1 LLAGGCEKSTATFCW
16 PLPIVVGQTILPPA
30 AFLATNAHV
39 MSMVYFLSIDAKTS
53 CWADVRQHQQSQMR
67 DESASN
73 EGNMLS
79 RCLKMAALCAG
90 VAMTSVAI
98 TPAVSAQ
105 TFPMQPIKVLIGF
118 GPGSA
123 ADILARLVGK
133 QMEASLGQP
142 IVVENRPGN
151 SSMIAAETVTRAPAD
166 GYTLF
171 MATIANTLNPAET
184 KSNFNLGRDLAPIA
198 LLGIV
203 PNVLV
208 AHPSVPANN
217 LQELIALAKSKPESL
232 TFGSSGY
239 ATASYMAA
247 ELFNANAGTKIVMV
261 PYQGGSNQAVSDL
274 LSGRITLMFNVAAT
288 LAPHVEAGKLKAFAV
303 AQSKRASIMP
313 DVPTLAEAGM
323 AGYDAGIWIGLLA
336 PVGTPPAIIEKLSG
350 AANDALNT
358 EAVRTALKRQ
368 GTDPLGGTPKQFADF
383 IHADIEKWVAVLA
396 SSSSGK

>member
-1 LLAGGCEKSTATFCW
+1 MEK
-16 PLPIVVGQTILPPA
+16 
-30 AFLATNAHV
+30 
-39 MSMVYFLSIDAKTS
+39 
-53 CWADVRQHQQSQMR
+53 
-67 DESASN
+67 
-73 EGNMLS
+73 NMLS
-79 RCLKMAALCAG
+79 QPLKMAALCAG
-90 VAMTSVAI
+90 VMLTSVAG
-98 TPAVSAQ
+98 AASVAAQ
-105 TFPMQPIKVLIGF
+105 TYPTQPIKVLIGF

-151 SSMIAAETVTRAPAD
+151 SSMIAAETVARAAPD

-184 KSNFNLGRDLAPIA
+184 KSNFNLGKDLAPIA

-247 ELFNANAGTKIVMV
+247 ELFNAKAGTKILAV

-323 AGYDAGIWIGLLA
+323 PGYDAGIWIGLLA
-336 PVGTPPAIIEKLSG
+336 PAATPPSIIEKLSA
-350 AANDALNT
+350 AANDALNS
-358 EAVRTALKRQ
+358 EEVRTALKRQ
-368 GTDPLGGTPKQFADF
+368 GTDPVGGTPKEFADF
-383 IHADIEKWVAVLA
+383 IRADIEKWAAVLA
-396 SSSSGK
+396 SSNAGK

>member
-1 LLAGGCEKSTATFCW
+1 MVRAYLRIA
-16 PLPIVVGQTILPPA
+16 VV
-30 AFLATNAHV
+30 
-39 MSMVYFLSIDAKTS
+39 
-53 CWADVRQHQQSQMR
+53 
-67 DESASN
+67 
-73 EGNMLS
+73 
-79 RCLKMAALCAG
+79 CAG
-90 VAMTSVAI
+90 VAMASVVVT
-98 TPAVSAQ
+98 TPISAQ
-105 TFPMQPIKVLIGF
+105 IYPAQPIKVVIGF

-133 QMEASLGQP
+133 QMEVSLGQP

-151 SSMIAAETVTRAPAD
+151 SSMIAADAVARAAAD

-184 KSNFNLGRDLAPIA
+184 KSNFNLGKDLAPIA

-208 AHPSVPANN
+208 AHPSVPADN

-313 DVPTLAEAGM
+313 EVPTLTEAGM
-323 AGYDAGIWIGLLA
+323 MGYDAGIWIGLLA
-336 PVGTPPAIIEKLSG
+336 PAATPPAIITKLSA
-350 AANDALNT
+350 AANEALKT
-358 EAVRTALKRQ
+358 QEVRTALKRQ
-368 GTDPLGGTPKQFADF
+368 GTDPVGGTPKEFTDF
-383 IHADIEKWVAVLA
+383 IRADIDKWLAVFA
-396 SSSSGK
+396 SPSSGK

>member
-1 LLAGGCEKSTATFCW
+1 MVGGYLRIAG
-16 PLPIVVGQTILPPA
+16 
-30 AFLATNAHV
+30 
-39 MSMVYFLSIDAKTS
+39 
-53 CWADVRQHQQSQMR
+53 
-67 DESASN
+67 
-73 EGNMLS
+73 
-79 RCLKMAALCAG
+79 LCAG
-90 VAMTSVAI
+90 VAMASVTGVAS
-98 TPAVSAQ
+98 AMAQ
-105 TFPMQPIKVLIGF
+105 TYPAQPIRILIGF

-133 QMEASLGQP
+133 QMEVSLGQP

-151 SSMIAAETVTRAPAD
+151 SSMIAAEAVARAPAD

-184 KSNFNLGRDLAPIA
+184 KSNFNLGRDLAPIV
-198 LLGIV
+198 LLGTV

-247 ELFNANAGTKIVMV
+247 ELFNAKAGTQIVSV
-261 PYQGGSNQAVSDL
+261 PYQGGSNQALSDL

-303 AQSKRASIMP
+303 AQSTRASIMP
-313 DVPTLAEAGM
+313 NVPTLTEAGM
-323 AGYDAGIWIGLLA
+323 TGYDAGVWIGLLA
-336 PVGTPPAIIEKLSG
+336 PAATPPAIIEKLSI
-350 AANDALNT
+350 AANESLKS
-358 EAVRTALKRQ
+358 EPVRTALKQQ
-368 GTDPLGGTPKQFADF
+368 GTDPVGGTPKEFADF
-383 IHADIEKWVAVLA
+383 IRADIEKWTAVLA
-396 SSSSGK
+396 AASPKK

>member
-1 LLAGGCEKSTATFCW
+1 MF
-16 PLPIVVGQTILPPA
+16 
-30 AFLATNAHV
+30 
-39 MSMVYFLSIDAKTS
+39 
-53 CWADVRQHQQSQMR
+53 
-67 DESASN
+67 ASY
-73 EGNMLS
+73 L
-79 RCLKMAALCAG
+79 RIAALGAA
-90 VAMTSVAI
+90 VAAASV
-98 TPAVSAQ
+98 PGSVSAMAQ
-105 TFPMQPIKVLIGF
+105 NYPSQPIRVLIGF

-133 QMEASLGQP
+133 RMEVGLGQP
-142 IVVENRPGN
+142 FIVENRPGS
-151 SSMIAAETVTRAPAD
+151 SSMIAAEAVARASAD

-184 KSNFNLGRDLAPIA
+184 KSNFNLGKDLAPIA

-247 ELFNANAGTKIVMV
+247 ELFNANAGTRIVMV

-323 AGYDAGIWIGLLA
+323 TGYDAGVWIGLLA
-336 PVGTPPAIIEKLSG
+336 PAATPPAIIEKLAV
-350 AANDALNT
+350 AANEALKS
-358 EAVRTALKRQ
+358 EAVRTALKQQ
-368 GTDPLGGTPKQFADF
+368 GTDPVGGTPKEFADF
-383 IHADIEKWVAVLA
+383 IHADIEKWTAVLA
-396 SSSSGK
+396 APRSGK

>member
-1 LLAGGCEKSTATFCW
+1 MFSHYLR
-16 PLPIVVGQTILPPA
+16 TI
-30 AFLATNAHV
+30 
-39 MSMVYFLSIDAKTS
+39 
-53 CWADVRQHQQSQMR
+53 
-67 DESASN
+67 
-73 EGNMLS
+73 
-79 RCLKMAALCAG
+79 ALCAC
-90 VAMTSVAI
+90 VAMVSVAATTSI
-98 TPAVSAQ
+98 PAQ
-105 TFPMQPIKVLIGF
+105 TYPAQPVKVIVGF

-133 QMEASLGQP
+133 QMETSLGQP
-142 IVVENRPGN
+142 VVVENRPGN
-151 SSMIAAETVTRAPAD
+151 SSMIAAETVARASAD
-166 GYTLF
+166 GYTLL

-184 KSNFNLGRDLAPIA
+184 KSNFNLGKDLAPIA
-198 LLGIV
+198 LLGLV

-208 AHPSVPANN
+208 AHPSVPADN
-217 LQELIALAKSKPESL
+217 LQELIALARSKPETL

-247 ELFNANAGTKIVMV
+247 ELFNAKAGTKILTV

-323 AGYDAGIWIGLLA
+323 PGYDAGIWIGLLA
-336 PVGTPPAIIEKLSG
+336 PAATPPAIVEKLSA

-358 EAVRTALKRQ
+358 EAVRTALKLQ
-368 GTDPLGGTPKQFADF
+368 GTDPLGGTPKEFGDF
-383 IHADIEKWVAVLA
+383 IRADIEKWVAVLA
-396 SSSSGK
+396 ASSSGK

>member
-1 LLAGGCEKSTATFCW
+1 MTCLAGAT
-16 PLPIVVGQTILPPA
+16 
-30 AFLATNAHV
+30 
-39 MSMVYFLSIDAKTS
+39 
-53 CWADVRQHQQSQMR
+53 
-67 DESASN
+67 SA
-73 EGNMLS
+73 
-79 RCLKMAALCAG
+79 
-90 VAMTSVAI
+90 
-98 TPAVSAQ
+98 PAQ
-105 TFPMQPIKVLIGF
+105 TYPTQPIKVLIGF
-118 GPGSA
+118 GAGSA

-133 QMEASLGQP
+133 QMEAGLGQP

-151 SSMIAAETVTRAPAD
+151 SSMIAAETAARASAD

-247 ELFNANAGTKIVMV
+247 ELFNEKAGTKILAV

-303 AQSKRASIMP
+303 AQAQRASIMP

-323 AGYDAGIWIGLLA
+323 PGYDAGIWIGLLA
-336 PVGTPPAIIEKLSG
+336 PAGTPPAIIEKLSG
-350 AANDALNT
+350 AANEALNT
-358 EAVRTALKRQ
+358 EEVRTALKRQ
-368 GTDPLGGTPKQFADF
+368 GTDPVGGTPKQFADF
-383 IHADIEKWVAVLA
+383 IRADIEKWTAVLA
-396 SSSSGK
+396 ASSAGK

>member
-1 LLAGGCEKSTATFCW
+1 MFCN
-16 PLPIVVGQTILPPA
+16 T
-30 AFLATNAHV
+30 
-39 MSMVYFLSIDAKTS
+39 
-53 CWADVRQHQQSQMR
+53 
-67 DESASN
+67 
-73 EGNMLS
+73 
-79 RCLKMAALCAG
+79 LKMAVLCAG
-90 VAMTSVAI
+90 VMGATVAGAASVA
-98 TPAVSAQ
+98 AQ
-105 TFPMQPIKVLIGF
+105 TYPSQPIKVLIGF

-133 QMEASLGQP
+133 QMEAGLGQP

-208 AHPSVPANN
+208 AHPSVGANN

-247 ELFNANAGTKIVMV
+247 ELFNANAGTKILVV

-288 LAPHVEAGKLKAFAV
+288 LAPHVEAGKLKALGV
-303 AQSKRASIMP
+303 AQSKRAAIMP

-323 AGYDAGIWIGLLA
+323 PGYDAGIWIGLLA
-336 PVGTPPAIIEKLSG
+336 PAGTPSAIIEKLSG

>member
-1 LLAGGCEKSTATFCW
+1 VIVNKVKCGMKHKESRIGGNMFSRFLK
-16 PLPIVVGQTILPPA
+16 VVG
-30 AFLATNAHV
+30 
-39 MSMVYFLSIDAKTS
+39 
-53 CWADVRQHQQSQMR
+53 
-67 DESASN
+67 
-73 EGNMLS
+73 
-79 RCLKMAALCAG
+79 LCAG
-90 VAMTSVAI
+90 ATLVASTAPVL
-98 TPAVSAQ
+98 AQ
-105 TFPMQPIKVLIGF
+105 TYPAQPVKVIVGF

-133 QMEASLGQP
+133 QMEAGLGQP

-151 SSMIAAETVTRAPAD
+151 SSMIAAESVARASTD

-184 KSNFNLGRDLAPIA
+184 KSNFNLGKELAPIA

-208 AHPSVPANN
+208 AHPSVPANS
-217 LQELIALAKSKPESL
+217 LQELIALAKSKPEGL

-247 ELFNANAGTKIVMV
+247 ELFNEKAGTKILAV

-303 AQSKRASIMP
+303 AQPKRASIMP

-323 AGYDAGIWIGLLA
+323 EGFDAGIWIGLLA
-336 PVGTPPAIIEKLSG
+336 PAGTPPAIIEKLSG

-358 EAVRTALKRQ
+358 EGVRTALKRQ
-368 GTDPLGGTPKQFADF
+368 GTDPLGGTPKEFSDF
-383 IHADIEKWVAVLA
+383 IRTDIAKWGAILA
-396 SSSSGK
+396 RSSSSK

>member
-1 LLAGGCEKSTATFCW
+1 M
-16 PLPIVVGQTILPPA
+16 I
-30 AFLATNAHV
+30 
-39 MSMVYFLSIDAKTS
+39 
-53 CWADVRQHQQSQMR
+53 
-67 DESASN
+67 
-73 EGNMLS
+73 S
-79 RCLKMAALCAG
+79 RYLRIAALCAG
-90 VAMTSVAI
+90 VGATSLAAVASA
-98 TPAVSAQ
+98 TAQ
-105 TFPMQPIKVLIGF
+105 TYPAQPIRLLIGF

-151 SSMIAAETVTRAPAD
+151 SSMIAAETVARAPAD

-171 MATIANTLNPAET
+171 VATIANTLNPAET
-184 KSNFNLGRDLAPIA
+184 KSNFNLGRDLAPIV
-198 LLGIV
+198 LLGTV

-217 LQELIALAKSKPESL
+217 LQELIALAKSKPDTL

-247 ELFNANAGTKIVMV
+247 ELFNANAGTQIVSV

-313 DVPTLAEAGM
+313 DVPTLNEAGM
-323 AGYDAGIWIGLLA
+323 TGYDAGIWIGLLA
-336 PVGTPPAIIEKLSG
+336 PAATPPAIVAKLSA
-350 AANDALNT
+350 AANEALKS
-358 EAVRTALKRQ
+358 EAVRTALKQQ
-368 GTDPLGGTPKQFADF
+368 GTDPVGGTPKEFADF
-383 IHADIEKWVAVLA
+383 IRADIEKWVAALA
-396 SSSSGK
+396 LANPKK

>member
-1 LLAGGCEKSTATFCW
+1 MFNRS
-16 PLPIVVGQTILPPA
+16 
-30 AFLATNAHV
+30 
-39 MSMVYFLSIDAKTS
+39 
-53 CWADVRQHQQSQMR
+53 
-67 DESASN
+67 
-73 EGNMLS
+73 
-79 RCLKMAALCAG
+79 LKIAALCAG
-90 VAMTSVAI
+90 VAISPVAGATAAI
-98 TPAVSAQ
+98 AQ
-105 TFPMQPIKVLIGF
+105 AYPVHPIKVVIGF

-133 QMEASLGQP
+133 QMEVGLGQP

-151 SSMIAAETVTRAPAD
+151 SSMIGAEFVARAPAD

-184 KSNFNLGRDLAPIA
+184 KSSFNVGKDLAPIA
-198 LLGIV
+198 LLGVV

-239 ATASYMAA
+239 ATASHMAA
-247 ELFNANAGTKIVMV
+247 ELFNARAGTKIPTV

-274 LSGRITLMFNVAAT
+274 LAGRITLMFNVAPT
-288 LAPHVEAGKLKAFAV
+288 LAPQVEAGKLRAFAV

-313 DVPTLAEAGM
+313 DVPTLNEAGM
-323 AGYDAGIWIGLLA
+323 TGYDAGIWVGLLA
-336 PVGTPPAIIEKLSG
+336 PAGTPPAIIEKLSG

-358 EAVRTALKRQ
+358 EAVRSALKQQ
-368 GTDPLGGTPKQFADF
+368 GTDPVGGTPKEFAEF
-383 IHADIEKWVAVLA
+383 IRADIEKWVAVLT

>member
-1 LLAGGCEKSTATFCW
+1 
-16 PLPIVVGQTILPPA
+16 
-30 AFLATNAHV
+30 
-39 MSMVYFLSIDAKTS
+39 
-53 CWADVRQHQQSQMR
+53 
-67 DESASN
+67 
-73 EGNMLS
+73 
-79 RCLKMAALCAG
+79 
-90 VAMTSVAI
+90 MTSVAGA
-98 TPAVSAQ
+98 TSVLAQ
-105 TFPMQPIKVLIGF
+105 TYPVQPIKVIVGF

-133 QMEASLGQP
+133 QMEAGLGQP
-142 IVVENRPGN
+142 VVVENRPGN
-151 SSMIAAETVTRAPAD
+151 SSMIAAEGVARAPAD

-184 KSNFNLGRDLAPIA
+184 KSNFNLATDLAPVA

-208 AHPSVPANN
+208 AHPSVPADN
-217 LQELIALAKSKPESL
+217 LQQLIALAKSKPESL

-247 ELFNANAGTKIVMV
+247 ELFNAKAGTKILAV

-323 AGYDAGIWIGLLA
+323 PGYDAGIWIGLLA
-336 PVGTPPAIIEKLSG
+336 PAATPPAIIEKLSG
-350 AANDALNT
+350 AANDALNLET
-358 EAVRTALKRQ
+358 VRTALKRQ
-368 GTDPLGGTPKQFADF
+368 GTDPLGGTPKEFADF
-383 IHADIEKWVAVLA
+383 IRADIEKWVAVLA
-396 SSSSGK
+396 SSGSAK

>member
-1 LLAGGCEKSTATFCW
+1 MRNRCVERIALGAG
-16 PLPIVVGQTILPPA
+16 ILIA
-30 AFLATNAHV
+30 AANAAAV
-39 MSMVYFLSIDAKTS
+39 M
-53 CWADVRQHQQSQMR
+53 
-67 DESASN
+67 
-73 EGNMLS
+73 
-79 RCLKMAALCAG
+79 
-90 VAMTSVAI
+90 
-98 TPAVSAQ
+98 AQ
-105 TFPMQPIKVLIGF
+105 TYPAQPIKVMIGF

-133 QMEASLGQP
+133 QMEISLRQP

-151 SSMIAAETVTRAPAD
+151 SSMIAAETVARASAD

-184 KSNFNLGRDLAPIA
+184 KSNFNLGRDLAPVA

-203 PNVLV
+203 PNLLV

-217 LQELIALAKSKPESL
+217 LQELIALAKAKPESL

-247 ELFNANAGTKIVMV
+247 ELFNEKAGTKILAV

-274 LSGRITLMFNVAAT
+274 LSGRITLMFNVAPT

-303 AQSKRASIMP
+303 AQSKRASILP

-323 AGYDAGIWIGLLA
+323 TGFDAGIWIGLLA
-336 PVGTPPAIIEKLSG
+336 PAGTSPAIIETLSR

-358 EAVRTALKRQ
+358 EDVRAALKRQ
-368 GTDPLGGTPKQFADF
+368 GTDPVGGTPKEFADF
-383 IHADIEKWVAVLA
+383 IRADIEKWLAVFA
-396 SSSSGK
+396 SPPSSGK

>member
-1 LLAGGCEKSTATFCW
+1 MVGGY
-16 PLPIVVGQTILPPA
+16 LRI
-30 AFLATNAHV
+30 
-39 MSMVYFLSIDAKTS
+39 
-53 CWADVRQHQQSQMR
+53 
-67 DESASN
+67 
-73 EGNMLS
+73 
-79 RCLKMAALCAG
+79 AALCAG
-90 VAMTSVAI
+90 VATASVAA
-98 TPAVSAQ
+98 PASAMAQ
-105 TFPMQPIKVLIGF
+105 TYPAQPIRILIGF

-151 SSMIAAETVTRAPAD
+151 SSMIAAETVARAPAD

-184 KSNFNLGRDLAPIA
+184 KSNFNLGRDLAPIV
-198 LLGIV
+198 LLGTV

-217 LQELIALAKSKPESL
+217 LQELIALAKSKPETL

-247 ELFNANAGTKIVMV
+247 ELFNAKAGTQIVSV

-274 LSGRITLMFNVAAT
+274 LAGRITLMFNVAAT

-303 AQSKRASIMP
+303 AQSRRASIMP

-323 AGYDAGIWIGLLA
+323 TGYDAGIWIGLLA
-336 PVGTPPAIIEKLSG
+336 PATAPPAIIEKLST
-350 AANDALNT
+350 AANEALKS
-358 EAVRTALKRQ
+358 EAVRTALKQQ
-368 GTDPLGGTPKQFADF
+368 GTDPVGGTPKEFADF
-383 IHADIEKWVAVLA
+383 IRADIEKWVAVLA
-396 SSSSGK
+396 LPTAKK

>member
-1 LLAGGCEKSTATFCW
+1 MFSHNPENGRAVRRRHGGNACNCG
-16 PLPIVVGQTILPPA
+16 LRVV
-30 AFLATNAHV
+30 
-39 MSMVYFLSIDAKTS
+39 
-53 CWADVRQHQQSQMR
+53 
-67 DESASN
+67 
-73 EGNMLS
+73 
-79 RCLKMAALCAG
+79 
-90 VAMTSVAI
+90 
-98 TPAVSAQ
+98 AQ
-105 TFPMQPIKVLIGF
+105 TYPTQPIKVLIGF

-133 QMEASLGQP
+133 QMEVSLGQP

-303 AQSKRASIMP
+303 AQSKRALIMP

-323 AGYDAGIWIGLLA
+323 PGYDAGIWIGLLA
-336 PVGTPPAIIEKLSG
+336 PAGTPPAIIEKLSA

-358 EAVRTALKRQ
+358 RGGSHRAKAARYRSRRWHAERICRLHPRRHREMGRGPCLVQLREMSIIRAFAP
-368 GTDPLGGTPKQFADF
+368 PLYDMSPCWG
-383 IHADIEKWVAVLA
+383 
-396 SSSSGK
+396 